1 MDKENIS
8 SIWAHLFKTCLGF
21 FVGGIIAGILHVPN
35 PIIMIALVIA
45 GGIIARTIDHAIYKE
60 DTNVYHAIGI
70 PVLAMFVPFGGILGV
85 GGWLIGKSLG

>member
-1 MDKENIS
+1 MDKENKS

-21 FVGGIIAGILHVPN
+21 FVGGIIAGILHAN
-35 PIIMIALVIA
+35 PIILIALVIA
-45 GGIIARTIDHAIYKE
+45 GGIIARTIDHVIYKE
-60 DTNVYHAIGI
+60 DTNFYRAIGI